1 MVVEGQV
8 MDTMKWQ
15 AQPLACEVSDIG
27 HAVYDGADALMLGAA
42 TSIGINPVEVE
53 PPSPSYPN
61 LLHPRNT
68 PSCIGQKLLRPMC
81 TTCSMCMPSPF
92 HAEEEANKEEEQEAS
107 HKLQPSHK
115 NDEMLQSWQ

>member
-42 TSIGINPVEVE
+42 TSIGINPVEVSPLSDLSSI
-53 PPSPSYPN
+53 PP
-61 LLHPRNT
+61 T
-68 PSCIGQKLLRPMC
+68 PKKVPHGVADIDKH
-81 TTCSMCMPSPF
+81 F
-92 HAEEEANKEEEQEAS
+92 
-107 HKLQPSHK
+107 
-115 NDEMLQSWQ
+115 

>member
-42 TSIGINPVEVE
+42 TSIGINPVEASLPL
-53 PPSPSYPN
+53 PPSCPQSPHHQN
-61 LLHPRNT
+61 A
-68 PSCIGQKLLRPMC
+68 PSCAGQDRSTPV
-81 TTCSMCMPSPF
+81 
-92 HAEEEANKEEEQEAS
+92 EA
-107 HKLQPSHK
+107 
-115 NDEMLQSWQ
+115 W

>member
-42 TSIGINPVEVE
+42 TSIGINPVEVSLPL
-53 PPSPSYPN
+53 PPLPLLPPPPPLPYPE
-61 LLHPRNT
+61 LPLMYWLVLIR
-68 PSCIGQKLLRPMC
+68 
-81 TTCSMCMPSPF
+81 TC
-92 HAEEEANKEEEQEAS
+92 
-107 HKLQPSHK
+107 
-115 NDEMLQSWQ
+115 